1 MMANDG
7 KYLSLLENV
16 SDSVTIRSWDGRI
29 IEANPAAC
37 QLLGYN
43 HDELCVKNF
52 MDLIAPECHDRLNSI
67 RETLMRTGFVDY
79 ETFFI
84 RKDGSKFQGEARCVV
99 IQDQDVVMCIS
110 RDVSKRKQI
119 MLELNEFEEKYRLI
133 VETANEGIVV
143 ADDVQ
148 QINYVNQK
156 TVDLLGYEV
165 DEIVGLNIME
175 LVYKD
180 DLLDYDKRVENRK
193 RNIAERFERRF
204 IHKNGSVRWMIVSVT
219 PLQDNGKFIGSF
231 AMLTDITD
239 IKLAEVALRDSE
251 EKYRLVVESAAE
263 AIFILDNN
271 GIVVDVNNKLLEIS
285 NLERGDVV
293 GQNFTV
299 SLPKFGIDAEDAFE
313 KFIGSIQ
320 GKKFIKNRFWT
331 ALVKGRQL
339 NFISHASKLI
349 RDGEIKGMSI
359 ILEDVTE
366 RLDIESRLRDSLKEK
381 ERLLLEK
388 DVLLKEI
395 HHRVKNNLQIISSLL
410 NLQSVNI
417 VNEHD
422 KKIFLD
428 SKSRIK
434 SMAIVHEQLYQS
446 EDLSRIDIENYIKR
460 LADSLF
466 NSYNVNPLIRFNLD
480 VENVKFGVNTAIPL
494 GLMINEFLTN
504 SLKHAFPCIYKGQVS
519 LTNFPPVLS
528 KNATIMGDYCQINLN
543 LSTEDGKYILVISD
557 NGVGLPRDLDYRNTS
572 TLGFQLIN
580 SLVNQLDGIITLD
593 RTRGTEFRIEFQGS

>member
-1 MMANDG
+1 MMSNGG

-16 SDSVTIRSWDGRI
+16 SDSVTIRSLEGRI

-37 QLLGYN
+37 QLLGYK

-67 RETLMRTGFVDY
+67 RETLMRTGSVDY

-84 RKDGSKFQGEARCVV
+84 RKDGSKFQVEARSVL
-99 IQDQDVVMCIS
+99 IQDQNVVMSIS
-110 RDVSKRKQI
+110 RDITKRKQ
-119 MLELNEFEEKYRLI
+119 MELALNEFEEKYRLI

-148 QINYVNQK
+148 RINYVNQK
-156 TVDLLGYEV
+156 TVDLLGYEA

-193 RNIAERFERRF
+193 RNIAERFEMRF

-239 IKLAEVALRDSE
+239 MKLAEVALRDSE

-381 ERLLLEK
+381 

-446 EDLSRIDIENYIKR
+446 EDLSRIDIENYIKK

-466 NSYNVNPLIRFNLD
+466 NSYNVNTLIKFNLD

-528 KNATIMGDYCQINLN
+528 KDATIMGDYCQINLN
-543 LSTEDGKYILVISD
+543 LSTDDGKYILMVND

-580 SLVNQLDGIITLD
+580 SLVNQLDGVITLD
-593 RTRGTEFRIEFQGS
+593 RSRGSEFRIEFQGS